1 MVRKN
6 EKEWTTL
13 SLPRALVRR
22 LYALKV
28 HRRETAY
35 ELIERLITELE
46 EAADKIVEVESL
58 KGGGKND

>member
-46 EAADKIVEVESL
+46 EAKR
-58 KGGGKND
+58 